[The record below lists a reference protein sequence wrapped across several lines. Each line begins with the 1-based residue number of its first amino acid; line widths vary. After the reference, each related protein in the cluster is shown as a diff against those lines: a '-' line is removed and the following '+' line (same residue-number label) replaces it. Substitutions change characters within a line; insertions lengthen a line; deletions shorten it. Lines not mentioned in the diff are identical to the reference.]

1 MDTPAMRQEE
11 QAASAVSPDP
21 AGGLTIGLQLAGD
34 RVSRVTVASC
44 RPTAAA
50 RVFVGKVGGRIP
62 ELARRLFAVC
72 GHAQGVAAVTALEAA
87 RGDAPVP
94 ETVAARAA
102 VLQAELA
109 REHLTRI
116 LAGWTAALGAPV
128 ASERAI
134 WARAL
139 PGRLEATAFPHGGLL
154 APGGEDAG
162 IGEWQ
167 GLADEL
173 EGVLEMVLGVSP
185 AAFLTLEGVGALDA
199 YVAERAGAA
208 QAPAFLAHLRDRG
221 LADLGDAP
229 LQPLPALDPEQ
240 LDASL
245 AGGGGDAFAAR
256 PEWDGCVPETGPL
269 ARMGDQAPVT
279 AARAGY
285 GNGVLARAVARLTE
299 LAVVPD
305 TLRELADPGTSP
317 AIQGTS
323 VTSGTGLGQVAA
335 ARGQL
340 VHRLALSGGTVTE
353 YRILAPTEWN
363 FHPRGC
369 LVRALEGARFPD
381 GQAARTGA
389 GYLIG
394 GIDPCVDYSLELAH
408 A

>member
-1 MDTPAMRQEE
+1 MRQEE
-11 QAASAVSPDP
+11 QAASAMSPDQ

-34 RVSRVTVASC
+34 RVSRVTVASR

-50 RVFVGKVGGRIP
+50 RVFVGKGGDRIP

-87 RGDAPVP
+87 RGDEPVP

-128 ASERAI
+128 ASERAL

-139 PGRLEATAFPHGGLL
+139 PGRVEATAFPHGGLL
-154 APGGEDAG
+154 APGGEVAG

-167 GLADEL
+167 GLAGEL
-173 EGVLEMVLGVSP
+173 EAVLEAVLGVP
-185 AAFLTLEGVGALDA
+185 PTGFLSLDGAQALQRYLADQ
-199 YVAERAGAA
+199 AGAA
-208 QAPAFLAHLRDRG
+208 LAPAFLAHLRDRG

-229 LQPLPALDPEQ
+229 LQPLPALDPPH

-245 AGGGGDAFAAR
+245 AGDGGDAFAAR
-256 PEWDGCVPETGPL
+256 PEWDGRAPETGPL
-269 ARMGDQAPVT
+269 VRMGDHDPVA
-279 AARAGY
+279 AARDGY
-285 GNGVLARAVARLTE
+285 GNGVLTRAVARLAE
-299 LAVVPD
+299 LAAVPGA
-305 TLRELADPGTSP
+305 LRELADPGAEP

-323 VTSGTGLGQVAA
+323 ITPGAGLGLVAA

-340 VHRLALSGGTVTE
+340 VHRLALNGGTVTE

-381 GQAARTGA
+381 WQAARTGA